1 MSVHYR
7 KKKSCVSS
15 SESSDLD
22 ANLKFNT
29 LSLNSLRVSDINLL
43 DGLNDLTDL

>member
-15 SESSDLD
+15 SESSDLG